1 MEKELSPDARRR
13 RNELL
18 IIGII
23 SVLIIIL
30 TTIEMKIPQFGGMIP
45 IGNNIIVFSLININI
60 ILILLLIFLVIRNL
74 VKLIFERKR
83 KVLGAKLRTKLVV
96 AFISL
101 SLVPTILL
109 FFVAAGFITNSVE
122 HWFKVQVEQSLQGS
136 LEVVQT
142 YYRDF
147 ANNAVSSAQQIGKHV
162 SALESFK
169 GGKGSALFRKELEA
183 KRKEYNLS
191 TLGIYRGERGEMVR
205 VEDPSLKGIF
215 FSPPKDLLEAGFSGK
230 EVSRILPVGEGEVIT
245 GIAPIINSSE
255 KKEVIG
261 VVAASYFIPK
271 SLTTKM
277 REISQAFV
285 DYKQLKVLKRPI
297 KTSYMMA
304 LLMVTLL
311 IIFSATWFGF
321 HLAKDITVPI
331 KEMAEATHRIAAGDL
346 NSRIQMKSADEI
358 GMLVQSFNQ
367 MTGDLQVSRYELEQR
382 KKYMEIVLKNVAA
395 GVISVDDQGVIT
407 TINTSAEQ
415 ILEIKGEDVL
425 GRKFFEVLSKE
436 YVAQMEELLN
446 ELRSSQKDSIE
457 KQLTGRLKGKSLTLL
472 IHLTNLKDEEG
483 RSLGVVAVFDDL
495 TQMIK
500 AQRMAAWREVARRIA
515 HEIKNPLTPIQLS
528 AQRLRKR
535 YLDKLPEDGAVFDEC
550 TKVIV
555 KQVEELKGMVNEFSS
570 FARMPASQPSPNHLN
585 EIIRE
590 TLVLFQEAHK
600 EVHFVFV
607 PEHLPILNIDRDQM
621 KRVMINL
628 IKNSLTAIDGEG
640 EIKILTSYD
649 PKLQMVRLEVSDDGC
664 GILEED
670 KGRLFEPYFSTRK
683 TGTGLGLT
691 IVNAIIADHNG
702 YIRVRDNTPR
712 GTTFLIEL
720 PVRV

>member
-1 MEKELSPDARRR
+1 MKKELSPDSRRR

-30 TTIEMKIPQFGGMIP
+30 TTIEMRTPQLGGMIP

-83 KVLGAKLRTKLVV
+83 KVLGAKLRTKLVA

-101 SLVPTILL
+101 SLVPTIIL
-109 FFVAAGFITNSVE
+109 FFVAVGFITNSVE

-147 ANNAVSSAQQIGKHV
+147 ANNAVSSAQQIGRHFPH
-162 SALESFK
+162 LESFK
-169 GGKGSALFRKELEA
+169 GGKDSTFLKKELEA

-191 TLGIYRGERGEMVR
+191 TLGLFLGGRGEIAR

-245 GIAPIINSSE
+245 GIAPIFYSSD

-285 DYKQLKVLKRPI
+285 DYKQLKDLKKPI

-331 KEMAEATHRIAAGDL
+331 KEMAEATHRIATGDL
-346 NSRIQMKSADEI
+346 NFRIQMKSADEI

-395 GVISVDDQGVIT
+395 GVISINDEGVIT

-425 GRKFFEVLSKE
+425 EKKFFEGLSKE
-436 YVAQMEELLN
+436 YVAQMGELLN

-457 KQLTGRLKGKSLTLL
+457 KQLTVRLKGKSVTLL
-472 IHLTNLKDEEG
+472 INLTNLKDEEG

-550 TKVIV
+550 TRTIV

-570 FARMPASQPSPNHLN
+570 FARMPASQPSPDHLN

-600 EVHFVFV
+600 EVRFEFV
-607 PEHLPILNIDRDQM
+607 PEHLPVLNIDRDQM

-664 GILEED
+664 GIPEED

-702 YIRVRDNTPR
+702 YIRVRDNTPK

>member
-147 ANNAVSSAQQIGKHV
+147 ANNAVSSAQQIGRHV

-670 KGRLFEPYFSTRK
+670 KGRLFEPYFSTRR

-702 YIRVRDNTPR
+702 YIRVRDNTPK